1 MGGVRFLTSP
11 RISMSRLC
19 RMLLCLGLLVAV
31 SCRIEDHTPTGSR
44 RDEEVVQ
51 SIVTRYARTL
61 SDRDWDGARQL
72 FWPDATYSGPML
84 PTDSDAHQAVPIGL
98 ALGVLARRLEG
109 LDAGRFDIR
118 VLRADYRQEA
128 DLAAVWLVTRRIL
141 PVAGSVTDR
150 EWIEHLVLRRIA
162 GEWRIL
168 SLAAAPS
175 RRGGARAQR

>member
-1 MGGVRFLTSP
+1 
-11 RISMSRLC
+11 MSRL
-19 RMLLCLGLLVAV
+19 RRTLLGLGLLAAV

-44 RDEEVVQ
+44 HDEEAVQ
-51 SIVTRYARTL
+51 GIVTRYARTL
-61 SDRDWDGARQL
+61 SDRDWVAARRL
-72 FWPDATYSGPML
+72 FWADATYSGPML
-84 PTDSDAHQAVPIGL
+84 PMDSDSHQAVPIDL

-118 VLRADYRQEA
+118 VLRADYRQEG
-128 DLAAVWLVTRRIL
+128 DLAGVWLVTRRVL

-168 SLAAAPS
+168 SLAATPS
-175 RRGGARAQR
+175 RRGSARAQP